1 MNNNVEVLADITPKA
16 ETESNSKIKTESSFK
31 FKLIYRDLPENE
43 TEQSIEQK
51 IDDYIKKVDK
61 DTFIKSSPIFQE
73 LESEH
78 CQTIEITN
86 EELENPNVISR
97 YLDMLKDEYNLALDY
112 PASPNFFKKP
122 NVNKASFD
130 KKLSMKFND
139 LFVKSM
145 VKAYHYL
152 VLLNRKVIPYNFDN
166 VQSTYNF
173 NIKDVYHINGIEPFC
188 FETASDIPSNIV
200 KRCKMSYESNQL
212 EVRNFI
218 AKLTNLEEAKTSKE
232 GELEFAYTN
241 SSFKDE
247 QERETEIRKLQKEI
261 KEIGKSAEKIVFDIE
276 KLLYKDER
284 VEPPTPDD
292 VISFISDFVCY
303 GVNVNQSV
311 LKDSKRNGITEE
323 DGITF
328 MTDED
333 AVRQLEKD
341 RLYFQDH
348 INYTWVHFEKMLSG
362 FISRIAPTLQ
372 IKKDTF
378 NDISEGVLKNVQ
390 TKKRVIVFAFKPHT
404 LFCLNGQIEM
414 EYQKDGK
421 ITYNFRR
428 IKDFNKRDLMFKYAT
443 KFRMSVNYN
452 DNVDYV
458 FSDNEENEPVTP
470 DYIFGALGRRG
481 FEVTEYTSDDERVAL
496 DKEANA
502 RANLLMQFTLKT
514 LLPYE
519 KFPNIYDCFL
529 YLFNA
534 TNSGKSTF
542 MTFIQ
547 NLLTTDLVAPL
558 KMKDFSQKS
567 EFGLINV
574 KNKLAVLI
582 DEASN
587 GIDVTDSEN
596 IKAYSSHEGML
607 TNKKGQDYVH
617 IQPEGSLIM
626 ASNNAIKFSDETGG
640 TEKRTLAFE
649 LETGYSNGT
658 SNATTGNGEKDLSFI
673 KGELIFD
680 DNFKSACIKW
690 ILEKCN
696 VKQEI
701 PQSVKDAASR
711 LVSSEDDVQSFITD
725 KIRGSITE
733 PLFITPDHLYEL
745 YKAENISK
753 GRNITKIRNKSNFK
767 KALAKMRKD
776 VYSLER
782 ATHSTID
789 IQNRMLGLMGVLFSE
804 INRVQTN
811 HALNNHLSDV
821 FMNTLNERNKE
832 LNLAYDELTTLFRYN
847 KGEKGRIASGKCKL
861 YAILPDL
868 PQYSDDVGEKA
879 IRDVAITQKNRF
891 LNKISSDKNAEHI
904 MNQDYDRLPICFS
917 TSANNTFQRYSVKT
931 EKVDSDHLFSEFTSY

>member
-1 MNNNVEVLADITPKA
+1 
-16 ETESNSKIKTESSFK
+16 
-31 FKLIYRDLPENE
+31 
-43 TEQSIEQK
+43 
-51 IDDYIKKVDK
+51 
-61 DTFIKSSPIFQE
+61 
-73 LESEH
+73 
-78 CQTIEITN
+78 
-86 EELENPNVISR
+86 
-97 YLDMLKDEYNLALDY
+97 
-112 PASPNFFKKP
+112 
-122 NVNKASFD
+122 
-130 KKLSMKFND
+130 
-139 LFVKSM
+139 
-145 VKAYHYL
+145 
-152 VLLNRKVIPYNFDN
+152 
-166 VQSTYNF
+166 
-173 NIKDVYHINGIEPFC
+173 
-188 FETASDIPSNIV
+188 
-200 KRCKMSYESNQL
+200 
-212 EVRNFI
+212 
-218 AKLTNLEEAKTSKE
+218 
-232 GELEFAYTN
+232 
-241 SSFKDE
+241 
-247 QERETEIRKLQKEI
+247 
-261 KEIGKSAEKIVFDIE
+261 
-276 KLLYKDER
+276 
-284 VEPPTPDD
+284 
-292 VISFISDFVCY
+292 
-303 GVNVNQSV
+303 
-311 LKDSKRNGITEE
+311 
-323 DGITF
+323 

-341 RLYFQDH
+341 KLYFQDH
-348 INYTWVHFEKMLSG
+348 VSYTWVHFEKTLSG
-362 FISRIAPTLQ
+362 FVSRIAPTLQ

-378 NDISEGVLKNVQ
+378 EVISDGMLKNVQ
-390 TKKRVIVFAFKPHT
+390 SKKRVIVFAFKPHT
-404 LFCLNGQIEM
+404 LFCSNGQIEM
-414 EYQKDGK
+414 EYQKDGR
-421 ITYNFRR
+421 ITHNFRR
-428 IKDFNKRDLMFKYAT
+428 IKNFNKRDLMFKYAT
-443 KFRMSVNYN
+443 KFRLPINYN
-452 DNVDYV
+452 ENVDYV

-481 FEVTEYTSDDERVAL
+481 FEVTEYTSDDEKARL
-496 DKEANA
+496 DKEANE

-542 MTFIQ
+542 MKLIE
-547 NLLTTDLVAPL
+547 NLLGIDLIAPL

-567 EFGLINV
+567 EFGLVNV
-574 KNKLAVLI
+574 ENKLAVLI

-617 IQPEGSLIM
+617 VQPEGSLIM

-649 LETGYSNGT
+649 LETGYSSGT

-690 ILEKCN
+690 ILENCN
-696 VKQEI
+696 VRQEV

-711 LVSSEDDVQSFITD
+711 LVSSEDDVQSFIVD
-725 KIRGSITE
+725 KIRGSIEE

-753 GRNITKIRNKSNFK
+753 GRNVNKIRNKSNFK

-789 IQNRMLGLMGVLFSE
+789 IQNRMLELTGVLFSE

-811 HALNNHLSDV
+811 HTLNNHLSSV
-821 FMNTLNERNKE
+821 FINTLEERNKA
-832 LNLAYDELTTLFRYN
+832 LKLAYDELASLIRYN
-847 KGEKGRIASGKCKL
+847 NVDKGRIASGKRVL
-861 YAILPDL
+861 YAIMPGL
-868 PQYSDDVGEKA
+868 PQYSDDVSEKA

-891 LNKISSDKNAEHI
+891 LNNISSGKNAEHI
-904 MNQDYDRLPICFS
+904 IDQNYDSLPICFS
-917 TSANNTFQRYSVKT
+917 TSANNTFHRYSVKK

>member
-1 MNNNVEVLADITPKA
+1 MNNNVEVLSDITPKA
-16 ETESNSKIKTESSFK
+16 ETESSSKI
-31 FKLIYRDLPENE
+31 KLIYRDLPENE
-43 TEQSIEQK
+43 TEQSLDQK
-51 IDDYIKKVDK
+51 IDDYIKKVGIN
-61 DTFIKSSPIFQE
+61 TFIKTSLIFQE

-97 YLDMLKDEYNLALDY
+97 YLDMLKDEYNLTLDY

-122 NVNKASFD
+122 NAKIDSFD
-130 KKLSMKFND
+130 KKISTKFND

-173 NIKDVYHINGIEPFC
+173 NIKDVYHINGIAPFC

-218 AKLTNLEEAKTSKE
+218 AKLTNLEEAKTSKQN
-232 GELEFAYTN
+232 ELEFTYTN
-241 SSFKDE
+241 SSIENE
-247 QERETEIRKLQKEI
+247 QERETKIRELQKDI
-261 KEIGKSAEKIVFDIE
+261 KKIGKEAEKTVFEIE

-311 LKDSKRNGITEE
+311 LKDGKRNGITEE

-341 RLYFQDH
+341 KLYFQDH
-348 INYTWVHFEKMLSG
+348 ISYTWVHFEKMLNG
-362 FISRIAPTLQ
+362 FVSRIAPTLQ
-372 IKKDTF
+372 IKKDTLEI
-378 NDISEGVLKNVQ
+378 ISDGMLKNVQ
-390 TKKRVIVFAFKPHT
+390 TKERVIVFAFKPHT
-404 LFCLNGQIEM
+404 LFCSNGQIEM
-414 EYQKDGK
+414 EYQKDGS
-421 ITYNFRR
+421 ITHNFRR
-428 IKDFNKRDLMFKYAT
+428 IKGFNKRDLMFKYAT
-443 KFRMSVNYN
+443 KFRLSINYN
-452 DNVDYV
+452 ENVDYV

-470 DYIFGALGRRG
+470 NYIFGALGRRG
-481 FEVTEYTSDDERVAL
+481 FEVTEYTSDDEKARL
-496 DKEANA
+496 DKEANE

-519 KFPNIYDCFL
+519 KFPNIFNSFL

-542 MTFIQ
+542 MMFIQ
-547 NLLTTDLVAPL
+547 NLLTIELVAPL
-558 KMKDFSQKS
+558 KIKDFSQKS
-567 EFGLINV
+567 EFGLVNV

-587 GIDVTDSEN
+587 GVDVTDSEN
-596 IKAYSSHEGML
+596 IKAFSSKEPML
-607 TNKKGQDYVH
+607 TNKKGQEYVH
-617 IQPEGSLIM
+617 VQPEGSLIM
-626 ASNNAIKFSDETGG
+626 ASNNAIKFSDETGA
-640 TEKRTLAFE
+640 TEGRTLAFE
-649 LETGYSNGT
+649 LETGYSSGT

-673 KGELIFD
+673 KGELIYD

-696 VKQEI
+696 VRQEV

-711 LVSSEDDVQSFITD
+711 LVSSEDDVQSFIVD
-725 KIRGSITE
+725 KIKGSIEE

-745 YKAENISK
+745 YKAENIAN
-753 GRNITKIRNKSNFK
+753 GRDITKIRNKPNFK
-767 KALAKMRKD
+767 KALAKMRND
-776 VYSLER
+776 VSLLKNV
-782 ATHSTID
+782 THSKIE
-789 IQNRMLGLMGVLFSE
+789 IQNRMLALTGVLFSE
-804 INRVQTN
+804 KNRTQTN
-811 HALNNHLSDV
+811 HALNNHLSNLFIDI
-821 FMNTLNERNKE
+821 LDKRDKE
-832 LNLAYDELTTLFRYN
+832 LVVAYDSLSMVIN
-847 KGEKGRIASGKCKL
+847 KQMPKSDVSSGKCNL
-861 YAILPDL
+861 YAIMPDL
-868 PQYSDDVGEKA
+868 PQYSDDVEEKA
-879 IRDVAITQKNRF
+879 IRKIVSDQKGRF
-891 LNKISSDKNAEHI
+891 LNKLFDDENREYIQ
-904 MNQDYDRLPICFS
+904 NQNYDRLPICFS
-917 TSANNTFQRYSVKT
+917 ISANNTFHRYSVKK

>member
-1 MNNNVEVLADITPKA
+1 M
-16 ETESNSKIKTESSFK
+16 ETENNSKS
-31 FKLIYRDLPENE
+31 KLLYRDLPKNE
-43 TEQSIEQK
+43 TEQSLDKK
-51 IDDYIKKVDK
+51 IDDYIKKVGMN
-61 DTFIKSSPIFQE
+61 TFIKISPIFQE
-73 LESEH
+73 LEAEH

-86 EELENPNVISR
+86 EELENPNVILN
-97 YLDMLKDEYNLALDY
+97 YLNTLKDEYNLTLDY
-112 PASPNFFKKP
+112 PTSPNFFKKP
-122 NVNKASFD
+122 NAKIDSFD
-130 KKLSMKFND
+130 KKIFTKFND
-139 LFVKSM
+139 LFTNSM
-145 VKAYHYL
+145 VKSYHYL
-152 VLLNRKVIPYNFDN
+152 VLLNRKVMPYNFDN
-166 VQSTYNF
+166 IRSTYNF
-173 NIKDVYHINGIEPFC
+173 NIRDIYHVNGIEPFC
-188 FETASDIPSNIV
+188 FESVSDIPSNIV

-212 EVRNFI
+212 EVKRFI
-218 AKLTNLEEAKTSKE
+218 TKLTNLEEKSQAIQNQ
-232 GELEFAYTN
+232 LEFISN
-241 SSFKDE
+241 DSSIEDE
-247 QERETEIRKLQKEI
+247 QERERKIRECQQKI
-261 KEIGKSAEKIVFDIE
+261 KKVGKDAEKVVFEIE
-276 KLLYKDER
+276 DLLYKDER

-311 LKDSKRNGITEE
+311 LKDGKRNGITEE

-341 RLYFQDH
+341 KLYFQDH
-348 INYTWVHFEKMLSG
+348 VSYTWVHFEKTLSG
-362 FISRIAPTLQ
+362 FVSRIAPTLQ
-372 IKKDTF
+372 IKKDTLENIS
-378 NDISEGVLKNVQ
+378 NDLLKSVQ

-404 LFCLNGQIEM
+404 LFCSNGQIEM
-414 EYQKDGK
+414 EYQKDGS
-421 ITYNFRR
+421 ITHNFRR
-428 IKDFNKRDLMFKYAT
+428 IKGFNERDLMFKYAT
-443 KFRMSVNYN
+443 KFRLSINYN
-452 DNVDYV
+452 ENVDYV

-481 FEVTEYTSDDERVAL
+481 FEVTEYTSDDEKARL
-496 DKEANA
+496 DKEANK

-519 KFPNIYDCFL
+519 KFPNIFNCFL

-542 MTFIQ
+542 MKLIE
-547 NLLTTDLVAPL
+547 NLLGTDLIAPL

-567 EFGLINV
+567 EFGLVNV

-617 IQPEGSLIM
+617 VQPEGSLIM
-626 ASNNAIKFSDETGG
+626 ASNNAIKFSDESGA
-640 TEKRTLAFE
+640 TENRTLAFE

-690 ILEKCN
+690 ILENCN
-696 VKQEI
+696 VRQEV

-725 KIRGSITE
+725 KIRGSIEE
-733 PLFITPDHLYEL
+733 PLFITPENLYEL

-767 KALAKMRKD
+767 KALAKLRND
-776 VYSLER
+776 VCLLKNV
-782 ATHSTID
+782 THSKIE
-789 IQNRMLGLMGVLFSE
+789 IQNRMLALTGVLFSE
-804 INRVQTN
+804 INRVQMN
-811 HALNNHLSDV
+811 NVLSNHLSDV
-821 FMNTLNERNKE
+821 FITTLNDRNKE
-832 LNLAYDELTTLFRYN
+832 LVLAYDSLSMVDN
-847 KGEKGRIASGKCKL
+847 KQMKLSEVSYGKRSL

-868 PQYSDDVGEKA
+868 PQYSDDVEEKA
-879 IRDVAITQKNRF
+879 IRKIVSDQKDRF
-891 LNKISSDKNAEHI
+891 LKKLFSNESRKYIQ
-904 MNQDYDRLPICFS
+904 NQNYDRLPICFS
-917 TSANNTFQRYSVKT
+917 TSANNTFQRYSVKK
-931 EKVDSDHLFSEFTSY
+931 EKVDNTHLFSEFTSY

>member
-1 MNNNVEVLADITPKA
+1 M
-16 ETESNSKIKTESSFK
+16 ETENNSKS
-31 FKLIYRDLPENE
+31 KLLYRDLPENE
-43 TEQSIEQK
+43 TEQSLDQK
-51 IDDYIKKVDK
+51 IDDYIKKVGMN
-61 DTFIKSSPIFQE
+61 TFIKISPIFQE
-73 LESEH
+73 LEAEH

-86 EELENPNVISR
+86 EELENPNVLLS
-97 YLDMLKDEYNLALDY
+97 YLNMLKDEYNLMLDY
-112 PASPNFFKKP
+112 PTSPNFFKKP
-122 NVNKASFD
+122 NAKMDSFD
-130 KKLSMKFND
+130 KKISTKFND
-139 LFVKSM
+139 LFVNSM

-152 VLLNRKVIPYNFDN
+152 VLLNRKVMPYNFDN
-166 VQSTYNF
+166 IRSTYNF
-173 NIKDVYHINGIEPFC
+173 NIRDIYHINGIAPFC

-212 EVRNFI
+212 EVKRFI
-218 AKLTNLEEAKTSKE
+218 TKLTNLEEAKTAKQS
-232 GELEFAYTN
+232 ELEFAHTD

-247 QERETEIRKLQKEI
+247 QEKETKIRTLQQEI
-261 KEIGKSAEKIVFDIE
+261 KKIGKEAEKTVFDIE
-276 KLLYKDER
+276 NLLYKDER

-303 GVNVNQSV
+303 GINVNQSV
-311 LKDSKRNGITEE
+311 LKDSKRNGIKEE

-333 AVRQLEKD
+333 AIRQLEKD
-341 RLYFQDH
+341 KLYFQDH
-348 INYTWVHFEKMLSG
+348 ISYTWVHFESMLSG
-362 FISRIAPTLQ
+362 FVSRIAPTLQ
-372 IKKDTF
+372 IKKDTLS
-378 NDISEGVLKNVQ
+378 DISKGVLTNVKS
-390 TKKRVIVFAFKPHT
+390 KKRVIVFAFKPHT
-404 LFCLNGQIEM
+404 LFCSNGQIEM
-414 EYQKDGK
+414 EYQKDGS

-428 IKDFNKRDLMFKYAT
+428 IKNFNKRDLMFKYAT
-443 KFRMSVNYN
+443 KFRMFVNYN
-452 DNVDYV
+452 ENVDYV

-481 FEVTEYTSDDERVAL
+481 FEVTEYTSDDEKARL
-496 DKEANA
+496 DKEANE
-502 RANLLMQFTLKT
+502 RANLLMQFTMKT

-534 TNSGKSTF
+534 THSGKSTF
-542 MTFIQ
+542 MTLIQ
-547 NLLTTDLVAPL
+547 NLLGTDLVAPL

-567 EFGLINV
+567 EFGLANV

-582 DEASN
+582 DEASD

-596 IKAYSSHEGML
+596 IKAYSSQEGML
-607 TNKKGQDYVH
+607 VNKKGKEYEYV
-617 IQPEGSLIM
+617 QPEGSLIM
-626 ASNNAIKFSDETGG
+626 ASNNAIKFSDETGA

-658 SNATTGNGEKDLSFI
+658 SNATSGGIKDLSFI
-673 KGELIFD
+673 KGELVHD

-696 VKQEI
+696 VRQEV

-725 KIRGSITE
+725 KIRISIDE

-745 YKAENISK
+745 YKAENIVN

-767 KALAKMRKD
+767 KALAKMRKE

-789 IQNRMLGLMGVLFSE
+789 IQNRMLELTGVLFTE
-804 INRVQTN
+804 INRAQTN
-811 HALNNHLSDV
+811 HTLNNHLSAI
-821 FMNTLNERNKE
+821 FMNTLKERDNQ

-868 PQYSDDVGEKA
+868 PQYSDDVSEKA

-904 MNQDYDRLPICFS
+904 MNQDYGKLPICFS
-917 TSANNTFQRYSVKT
+917 TSASDKFINYTVKKET
-931 EKVDSDHLFSEFTSY
+931 GIDRHLFSEFTSY